1 MLNCIDI
8 FNFQFIINSF
18 QMQIQNRKRNFYLQ
32 ISTLLFTLIS
42 AIMLYLQIGIFP
54 SKSEFQ
60 VLNSQ
65 DRIFINLF
73 LLNVVILFLYNLFVE
88 VFVILK
94 VIANL
99 INNENEIQENRHFV
113 FTSISI
119 VFYYLILNKMLQFLY

>member
-1 MLNCIDI
+1 
-8 FNFQFIINSF
+8 
-18 QMQIQNRKRNFYLQ
+18 MQVKNRKRNYYFQ
-32 ISTLLFTLIS
+32 ISTLLFTIIS
-42 AIMLYLQIGIFP
+42 AIILYLHIGIFP

-73 LLNVVILFLYNLFVE
+73 LLNIVILFLYNLFIE

-99 INNENEIQENRHFV
+99 INNENETQENRHFV
-113 FTSISI
+113 FTSLSI
-119 VFYYLILNKMLQFLY
+119 IFYYLILNKMLQFLY